1 MNFALSDDQK
11 GLAELARKILGDKAT
26 HERAKEI
33 EASAEGVDRELWRAL
48 ADANLIGACLP
59 EEFGGSGLGFF
70 EQCLL
75 LEEIGRAVAPV
86 PYFAVLALGALPLAQ
101 FGSPAQKGEW
111 LPGVIAGETFLTA
124 ALEEPDGEDL
134 ERPSTRAERDGAGWR
149 LSGTKICVPAAHLA
163 ERILVPA
170 ATGQGRIGWFWI
182 DPHASGVRMELQR
195 ATNREV
201 VATLTLRR
209 VRAKSQDVLG
219 TLARGREIARWIG
232 ERAVAG
238 LCAMQVGV
246 AERALRMTARYTSER
261 KQFDRP
267 IGSFQAV
274 HQRAGD
280 AFVNVEAMRLT
291 AQQAAFLLAENRP
304 AALAVSVA
312 KVWAA
317 DGGNFATY
325 AAQHLHGGIGMDL
338 DYPLHRSYIWTRR
351 IELMLGTAARHLE
364 RIGDALAEQPAG
376 GGR

>member
-11 GLAELARKILGDKAT
+11 SLIELARKILADKAT
-26 HERAKEI
+26 HERAKEV
-33 EASAEGVDRELWRAL
+33 EASEEGIDRELWRAL
-48 ADANLIGACLP
+48 AEANLLGACLP

-70 EQCLL
+70 ELCLL

-86 PYFAVLALGALPLAQ
+86 PYFATIALGALPLAE
-101 FGSPAQKGEW
+101 FGSAEQKRSL
-111 LPGVIAGETFLTA
+111 LPGVISGETLLSA
-124 ALEEPDGEDL
+124 ALEEPDGDDL
-134 ERPSTRAERDGAGWR
+134 SRPSTRAERDGAGWR
-149 LSGTKICVPAAHLA
+149 ISGTKICVPIAHLA
-163 ERILVPA
+163 ARVLVPA
-170 ATGQGRIGWFWI
+170 STGQGRVGWFWI
-182 DPHASGVRMELQR
+182 DPKASGVRLELQR
-195 ATNREV
+195 ATNREPI
-201 VATLTLRR
+201 ATLHLRR
-209 VRAKSQDVLG
+209 AKAKSQDLLG
-219 TLARGREIARWIG
+219 TLARGREIARWLG

-246 AERALRMTARYTSER
+246 AERALRMTASYTTER

-304 AALAVSVA
+304 ATLAVSVA

-317 DGGNFATY
+317 DGGNFTTY

-364 RIGDALAEQPAG
+364 RIGDALADAPPG
-376 GGR
+376 GQ

>member
-238 LCAMQVGV
+238 LCAIQVGV

-267 IGSFQAV
+267 IGDFQAI
-274 HQRAGD
+274 QWKIAEMATDID
-280 AFVNVEAMRLT
+280 AAK
-291 AQQAAFLLAENRP
+291 LLIYR
-304 AALAVSVA
+304 
-312 KVWAA
+312 
-317 DGGNFATY
+317 
-325 AAQHLHGGIGMDL
+325 
-338 DYPLHRSYIWTRR
+338 
-351 IELMLGTAARHLE
+351 AARM
-364 RIGDALAEQPAG
+364 RDA
-376 GGR
+376 R

>member
-1 MNFALSDDQK
+1 
-11 GLAELARKILGDKAT
+11 
-26 HERAKEI
+26 
-33 EASAEGVDRELWRAL
+33 
-48 ADANLIGACLP
+48 
-59 EEFGGSGLGFF
+59 
-70 EQCLL
+70 
-75 LEEIGRAVAPV
+75 
-86 PYFAVLALGALPLAQ
+86 
-101 FGSPAQKGEW
+101 
-111 LPGVIAGETFLTA
+111 
-124 ALEEPDGEDL
+124 
-134 ERPSTRAERDGAGWR
+134 
-149 LSGTKICVPAAHLA
+149 
-163 ERILVPA
+163 
-170 ATGQGRIGWFWI
+170 
-182 DPHASGVRMELQR
+182 
-195 ATNREV
+195 V

>member
-11 GLAELARKILGDKAT
+11 SLIELARKVLADKAT
-26 HERAKEI
+26 HERTTAV
-33 EASAEGVDRELWRAL
+33 EASAEGIDRELWRTL
-48 ADANLIGACLP
+48 AGAGLLGAALP
-59 EEFGGSGLGFF
+59 EEFGGGGLGFF
-70 EQCLL
+70 ELCLL

-86 PYFAVLALGALPLAQ
+86 PYFAAIALAALPLAE
-101 FGSPAQKGEW
+101 FGSPEQKRSW
-111 LPGVIAGETFLTA
+111 LPGVISGETLLSA
-124 ALEEPDGEDL
+124 ALEEPDGDDL

-149 LSGTKICVPAAHLA
+149 ISGAKICVPIAGLAA
-163 ERILVPA
+163 RVLVPA

-182 DPHASGVRMELQR
+182 DPTAPGVRLESQR
-195 ATNREV
+195 ATNREP
-201 VATLTLRR
+201 VATLILKRAK
-209 VRAKSQDVLG
+209 AKSQDLLG
-219 TLARGREIARWIG
+219 TLARGREIARWLG

-246 AERALRMTARYTSER
+246 AERALRMTASYTSER

-317 DGGNFATY
+317 DGGNFTTY

-338 DYPLHRSYIWTRR
+338 DYPLHRSYLWTKR
-351 IELMLGTAARHLE
+351 IELSLGTAARHLE
-364 RIGDALAEQPAG
+364 RIGDALARQPAG
-376 GGR
+376 ERR

>member
-11 GLAELARKILGDKAT
+11 SLVELARKILADKAT
-26 HERAKEI
+26 HERTKEV
-33 EASAEGVDRELWRAL
+33 EASPEGVDRDLWRAL
-48 ADANLIGACLP
+48 AEANLLGACLP

-70 EQCLL
+70 ELCLL

-86 PYFAVLALGALPLAQ
+86 PYFAVLATGALPLAQ
-101 FGSPAQKGEW
+101 FGSAEQKRGW
-111 LPGVIAGETFLTA
+111 LPGVISGETLLSA
-124 ALEEPDGEDL
+124 ALEEPDGDDL

-163 ERILVPA
+163 ARVLVPA

-182 DPHASGVRMELQR
+182 DPTASGVRLETQR

-201 VATLTLRR
+201 IATLTLRR
-209 VRAKSQDVLG
+209 AKAKSQDLLG

-246 AERALRMTARYTSER
+246 AERALRMMARYTSER

-274 HQRAGD
+274 HTRAAD

-304 AALAVSVA
+304 ASLAVSVA
-312 KVWAA
+312 KIWAA
-317 DGGNFATY
+317 DGGNFTSY

-338 DYPLHRSYIWTRR
+338 DYPLHRSYIWTKH
-351 IELMLGTAARHLE
+351 IELTLGTAARHLE
-364 RIGDALAEQPAG
+364 RIGDALANTPPPGQ
-376 GGR
+376 